1 MSAGHSYTT
10 MTTHLIRIIKEQ
22 LILFLLISEHNC
34 NYCLYLL
41 MEIEVNAARYI
52 NVNVVAVKIWLSGK

>member
-34 NYCLYLL
+34 NCLYLL
-41 MEIEVNAARYI
+41 MEIEVIAARYE
-52 NVNVVAVKIWLSGK
+52 V